1 MSCSIC
7 LSTIRVILQ
16 LAEQWK
22 AVKCYVMNIRYG
34 KEKQEVKQ
42 ARKKEG
48 VEEKRN

>member
-1 MSCSIC
+1 MCSIC

-22 AVKCYVMNIRYG
+22 AVKCYDYKVWERKTRG
-34 KEKQEVKQ
+34 KASK
-42 ARKKEG
+42 KKEG